1 MNKNFEQAYKEL
13 AQNEVPDLWDRIE
26 AGLKEKSAPA
36 KKDIQEEKYTQ
47 KMEEYKVQSP
57 VKSGIRPVIKILKR
71 YSALAAA
78 AVCAAVVIPAALFLG
93 RNGNLSGSNWEA
105 IPEENMAAAEE
116 KSEAGRKMAVAGET
130 AGTGADAAAPEET
143 LETEEGAIL
152 EETVETA
159 EEAAPEESME
169 TAEEAAPEEVV
180 GEAEK
185 AVENAEEGAAGTTED
200 TARSTA
206 GLKEEMKQSSK
217 EEKESAQGTVFT
229 HVVIEV
235 KDTAKG
241 KTVQDGSWYHVTV
254 KEDPSGY
261 LKAEE
266 QITVFVPAYSS
277 IAFVQGKTFE
287 VDMTYEKE
295 EGYFICTD
303 QVP

>member
-47 KMEEYKVQSP
+47 KMEENKAQSP
-57 VKSGIRPVIKILKR
+57 VKSGIRPVIKIIKR

-116 KSEAGRKMAVAGET
+116 MSEAGMKMAVAGET

-159 EEAAPEESME
+159 EEAAPEE
-169 TAEEAAPEEVV
+169 VV
-180 GEAEK
+180 GEAEET
-185 AVENAEEGAAGTTED
+185 VENAEEGAAGTTED

>member
-47 KMEEYKVQSP
+47 KMEESKAQSP
-57 VKSGIRPVIKILKR
+57 VKGGIGPVIKILKR

-116 KSEAGRKMAVAGET
+116 MSEAGMKMAVAGET

-159 EEAAPEESME
+159 EEAAPEE
-169 TAEEAAPEEVV
+169 VV
-180 GEAEK
+180 GEAEET
-185 AVENAEEGAAGTTED
+185 VENAEEGAAGTTED

>member
-1 MNKNFEQAYKEL
+1 
-13 AQNEVPDLWDRIE
+13 
-26 AGLKEKSAPA
+26 
-36 KKDIQEEKYTQ
+36 
-47 KMEEYKVQSP
+47 
-57 VKSGIRPVIKILKR
+57 
-71 YSALAAA
+71 
-78 AVCAAVVIPAALFLG
+78 
-93 RNGNLSGSNWEA
+93 
-105 IPEENMAAAEE
+105 
-116 KSEAGRKMAVAGET
+116 MAVAGET

-159 EEAAPEESME
+159 EEAAPEE
-169 TAEEAAPEEVV
+169 VV
-180 GEAEK
+180 GEAEET
-185 AVENAEEGAAGTTED
+185 VENAEEGAAGTTED